1 MRVTRGSTTE
11 VGSSL
16 KVSLVYAITS
26 SFFLEGCISG
36 AILTFLCQG
45 TPVIY
50 VNFNYRV
57 GPLGFPQGQEA
68 DDKGAL
74 NLGLKDQLA
83 ALEWVQLHI
92 QAFGGDRTKVLAVLH
107 TLDLDLS

>member
-1 MRVTRGSTTE
+1 MPATRGSTTE

-16 KVSLVYAITS
+16 KVSLVYVNPFS
-26 SFFLEGCISG
+26 SFLEVL
-36 AILTFLCQG
+36 ILTFLCQG

-68 DDKGAL
+68 DDKGSL

-107 TLDLDLS
+107 TLDLDLNSKNN